1 MKKLSKSINYRNDR
15 DYCSSTGKYRGAAHS
30 GSDYDYQFIIKQ
42 LANVSEGKFYVL
54 LKIKKSKKTLSGL
67 IEKEAIK
74 IDKDGNES
82 VVTRPHKI

>member
-1 MKKLSKSINYRNDR
+1 M
-15 DYCSSTGKYRGAAHS
+15 
-30 GSDYDYQFIIKQ
+30 
-42 LANVSEGKFYVL
+42 SEGKFYVL

-82 VVTRPHKI
+82 VVTRPHKIWFIDSTRLVAASLWNLFGTLRERTQNIKCIDCEYFLE

>member
-1 MKKLSKSINYRNDR
+1 M
-15 DYCSSTGKYRGAAHS
+15 
-30 GSDYDYQFIIKQ
+30 
-42 LANVSEGKFYVL
+42 SEGKFYVL

-82 VVTRPHKI
+82 VVTRPHKIWFIDSTRLVAASL